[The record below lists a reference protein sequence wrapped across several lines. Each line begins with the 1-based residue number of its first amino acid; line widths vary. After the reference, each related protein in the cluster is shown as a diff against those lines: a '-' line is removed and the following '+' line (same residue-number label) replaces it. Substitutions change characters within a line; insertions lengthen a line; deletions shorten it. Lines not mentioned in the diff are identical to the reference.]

1 MAAFAAT
8 VCAGSAILGA
18 GVAGRSWDAMYVGRF
33 VFGLGAESM
42 CVAQSTVVSE
52 WFEGRE
58 VAFAMGVGLAVSR
71 LGSIWNN
78 FSSPRTANE
87 RGVPAAFWA
96 GTGLTFLSVVLSL
109 LITVV
114 DGRAARRLERRRRNG
129 EGPAMGSLTEAL
141 LEDSGA
147 GGGAPRP
154 SEDPGRN
161 EAACEK
167 SQSGVRVSDVRRF
180 GPLFWLL
187 TLSCV
192 VVYGCVLPFNN
203 VASGVLLERDYF
215 TASPG
220 GCTLEWPGEC
230 SAGYLVSGS
239 NQALDEDGD
248 VCDVAPGQAPVLPS
262 SVDHARSDTAD
273 ERSAEWEEDS
283 YIYPSLTPGDVDCGD
298 PFWKDACTSD
308 FCAKQNAATEEA
320 GRVMSIPYL
329 ISALSSPPLGHLVD
343 RVGKRAKIAAA
354 SSALLFVVHLTM
366 ALSSIPP
373 VLPMVGQGVAYSL
386 YASVL
391 WPSVP
396 LTVPRRLTG
405 TAFGV
410 ITSLQNV
417 GLALF
422 PLAVA
427 GIYRSGGGRYVPGV
441 ELFFASCA
449 AVGVAVGVAMN
460 MLDMRQGG
468 RLNGVAS
475 EGERGDDGEEEVI
488 SFDREKDGDFVA
500 VDEDE
505 YFSPLT

>member
-1 MAAFAAT
+1 MEVDGIGGVGGDGVGGRRLDDGDEDEDVSLPWEQYTPDYIGRDGPSGILSPRDDGGDGEVGPPPGVGAAGGKSSLRTRWAVLLLTCLAMSGPYYAYDVPSSLHQQLEDYMPSSSSSSSSYETRFNLLYT
-8 VCAGSAILGA
+8 VYSVPNVVLPLFGGRSSTGTGGRGAWPPSPRRYARGRRSWARAWRGGA
-18 GVAGRSWDAMYVGRF
+18 GTRW
-33 VFGLGAESM
+33 
-42 CVAQSTVVSE
+42 
-52 WFEGRE
+52 RE

-220 GCTLEWPGEC
+220 GCALEWPGEC

-354 SSALLFVVHLTM
+354 SSALLF
-366 ALSSIPP
+366 
-373 VLPMVGQGVAYSL
+373 
-386 YASVL
+386 
-391 WPSVP
+391 
-396 LTVPRRLTG
+396 
-405 TAFGV
+405 
-410 ITSLQNV
+410 
-417 GLALF
+417 
-422 PLAVA
+422 
-427 GIYRSGGGRYVPGV
+427 
-441 ELFFASCA
+441 
-449 AVGVAVGVAMN
+449 
-460 MLDMRQGG
+460 
-468 RLNGVAS
+468 
-475 EGERGDDGEEEVI
+475 
-488 SFDREKDGDFVA
+488 
-500 VDEDE
+500 
-505 YFSPLT
+505 